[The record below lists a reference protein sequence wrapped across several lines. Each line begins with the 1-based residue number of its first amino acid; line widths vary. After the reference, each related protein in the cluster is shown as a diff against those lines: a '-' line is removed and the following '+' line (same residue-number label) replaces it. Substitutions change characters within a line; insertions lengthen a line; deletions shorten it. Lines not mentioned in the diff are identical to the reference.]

1 MHVFAV
7 LCIFLLCAG
16 VVENIL
22 HQRRLRQIPVR
33 VHVNGTR
40 GKSTTTRLV
49 AAGLGAGGLRVIAK
63 TTGTAARL
71 IMEDGS
77 ELPVAR
83 RSGRANISEQ
93 MRIVRLAARR
103 GADAVVL
110 ECMALEPENQW
121 VIERRMVRST
131 IGVITNARPDHLDV
145 MGPTASDV
153 AETLALSVPYRG
165 HLVTAERELLSI
177 FERAAGKAGAK
188 LHMVDGSDVPDEVNA
203 KFEYV
208 SFKDNVACALR
219 VCELAGVAR
228 EVALAGMAVAAG
240 DPGSMTVRRIVLG
253 GADYV
258 FANAFAANDRDSTLA
273 AWALTADLT
282 QAGPQLPTAVI
293 MNNRSD
299 RLPRIAEMA
308 ALIAQE
314 IRPSVVFLV
323 GESGKLA
330 ARALRRAGM
339 PTERIVDLTRIR
351 GARQA
356 VDRIASH
363 CSEGAV
369 LLGIGNTRGAG
380 QCISDYFL
388 ENGVPL

>member
-1 MHVFAV
+1 
-7 LCIFLLCAG
+7 
-16 VVENIL
+16 
-22 HQRRLRQIPVR
+22 
-33 VHVNGTR
+33 
-40 GKSTTTRLV
+40 
-49 AAGLGAGGLRVIAK
+49 
-63 TTGTAARL
+63 
-71 IMEDGS
+71 
-77 ELPVAR
+77 
-83 RSGRANISEQ
+83 
-93 MRIVRLAARR
+93 
-103 GADAVVL
+103 
-110 ECMALEPENQW
+110 
-121 VIERRMVRST
+121 
-131 IGVITNARPDHLDV
+131 
-145 MGPTASDV
+145 
-153 AETLALSVPYRG
+153 
-165 HLVTAERELLSI
+165 
-177 FERAAGKAGAK
+177 
-188 LHMVDGSDVPDEVNA
+188 
-203 KFEYV
+203 
-208 SFKDNVACALR
+208 
-219 VCELAGVAR
+219 
-228 EVALAGMAVAAG
+228 MAVAAG

-363 CSEGAV
+363 CREGAV